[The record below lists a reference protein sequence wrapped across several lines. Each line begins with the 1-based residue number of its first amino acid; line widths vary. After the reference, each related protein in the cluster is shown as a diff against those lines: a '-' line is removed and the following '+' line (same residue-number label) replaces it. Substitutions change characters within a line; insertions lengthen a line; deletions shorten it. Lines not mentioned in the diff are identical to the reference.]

1 MTELANQLIKRVGSP
16 CASWWL
22 CQPGGD
28 RVFVCLCV
36 CWRGCAWA
44 GHWWPNRCFISCC
57 GILQALPCKLRCAFS
72 TLSWITHAQVQVPHC
87 FAFRTPR
94 HDRNSKSDSLLC
106 RRRLWS
112 TWKLTMTRYEN
123 WGAGA
128 PRDTEALSR
137 PFCRRL
143 PPIRKTWRPGGPVPN
158 SLNKE
163 KSWAAIHCSTYFC
176 STDSTPARTWSGT
189 GLP

>member
-106 RRRLWS
+106 SRS
-112 TWKLTMTRYEN
+112 CGAHEN
-123 WGAGA
+123 WLWLAMRTGALEHREILRRCLVLFAGDCLQLEKLGA
-128 PRDTEALSR
+128 
-137 PFCRRL
+137 
-143 PPIRKTWRPGGPVPN
+143 WRPCP
-158 SLNKE
+158 
-163 KSWAAIHCSTYFC
+163 
-176 STDSTPARTWSGT
+176 
-189 GLP
+189 